1 MEGHIGSFFSVFFSS
16 YSNSPIKISTL
27 FDDMF
32 DSSSVDSPSCTE
44 IRSGFVANVYIGRS
58 LVSFMV
64 DAVSYKLPIGRLMK
78 CL

>member
-1 MEGHIGSFFSVFFSS
+1 MEGHIESFFFSS
-16 YSNSPIKISTL
+16 DSNSPIKISTL

-32 DSSSVDSPSCTE
+32 DSSSVDSPSCTK
-44 IRSGFVANVYIGRS
+44 IKSGFVANVYIGRS

-64 DAVSYKLPIGRLMK
+64 DAVSYRLPIGRLMK